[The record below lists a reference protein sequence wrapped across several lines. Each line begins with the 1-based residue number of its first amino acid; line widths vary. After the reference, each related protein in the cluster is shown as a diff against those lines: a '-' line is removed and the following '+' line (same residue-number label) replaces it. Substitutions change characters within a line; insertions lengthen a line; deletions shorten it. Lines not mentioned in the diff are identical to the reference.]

1 MNGGAAALQ
10 YITSQWRTVSRQAK
24 RQHFSAD
31 SRQKERTRVVG
42 KLAKRRDGRLTYAK
56 MQVGGGGSQAMGHVQ
71 AGSGVAQQRL
81 ACATP
86 PLPSITRALDSQG
99 EMNKRA
105 RPAVSTKRSGHD
117 SKLIPQPCVPC
128 SLEIAPPN
136 PSPALP
142 RYHYRRNPFCQNRTG
157 ITRRP
162 KMQISSCDL
171 AYYVY
176 PW

>member
-1 MNGGAAALQ
+1 MEEQQHCNISHLNGGQ
-10 YITSQWRTVSRQAK
+10 SQDRERGSVSVLI
-24 RQHFSAD
+24 HG
-31 SRQKERTRVVG
+31 KETTRIVG
-42 KLAKRRDGRLTYAK
+42 KLVKRRDGRLTYAR
-56 MQVGGGGSQAMGHVQ
+56 MQVGGSGTQAMGHVQ

-136 PSPALP
+136 PSSA
-142 RYHYRRNPFCQNRTG
+142 RRSYSHSKEAIHRRHTG
-157 ITRRP
+157 IAWHENVNFI
-162 KMQISSCDL
+162 M
-171 AYYVY
+171 
-176 PW
+176 